1 MADAQTFT
9 KPAEIAGIQEAN
21 TAVLPSGM
29 PLNELLLRSSQIKWA
44 HDEAAKQ
51 REEKQMADN
60 MAMFDFN
67 TVGVWDK
74 DLAAINKLKD
84 DGIKKFGDVNF
95 LKRYNAG
102 DLNALSEYQQWK
114 TGLQS
119 SIDLSKRRM
128 VYDGANRELMNK
140 DKKYQNETNIQN
152 AKKFGDTPL
161 SGDFYSMGV
170 TPSANPY
177 DVVAYST
184 KLAPDITE
192 TKEVKNGDGTTTKQT
207 VSSVP
212 LTGNK
217 SLESAAQDILKDT
230 EQIQNI
236 NQLLID
242 AKTTHDPNDDYIT
255 YDFTQVDKNGNPI
268 PIHKKVADL
277 TQQDIV
283 NGLLVEERYR
293 PQTDQTLE
301 GSVYHPPQGDGA
313 TKTKYPYYSSG
324 AVTTKIPSK
333 DGQVEMV
340 DSKTEYEKYT
350 KDQKGLDGKD
360 YKAGDIVRDKNGVSV
375 HKKVEKEVPSKV
387 GMYNGNLYSSPNEQ
401 PKNVPID
408 PPSQVYDI
416 ASEKWLDKNTI
427 GTGVWTVSLV
437 KDGTIYRKQNSTGG
451 YNWLGYDPNNPN
463 PDTKGYTP
471 MDMVQVTKEDGK
483 TYLIPKNGDIAE
495 YISKLKREEGGGS
508 TTTTAP
514 TNTETKGGGTPQQ
527 NQTGG
532 TDLTKSYINVL
543 DSQYKSMGQSKP
555 DAYKNSWQYRPQEID
570 KNYDEFAKSDSK
582 REKGNLL
589 TNAGYKAIEKFE
601 FTKGTPEGKS
611 MEGLT
616 DQKGKVITNGYSK
629 TQEAEIKKYVEE
641 NIGMDVWNKLPPKL
655 QTQVYSLAFNSV
667 KDDRIIK
674 GLAQALA
681 PDKIKT
687 DADRQKLTGDEAKTI
702 IKDYF
707 SGTSQQT
714 NTGTKPKEDLRKKY
728 NY

>member
-21 TAVLPSGM
+21 TAILPSAL

-51 REEKQMADN
+51 REEKKLADN
-60 MAMFDFN
+60 LAMFDFN

-192 TKEVKNGDGTTTKQT
+192 TKEVPNGDGTFTKKT

-514 TNTETKGGGTPQQ
+514 TNTGTKGGV
-527 NQTGG
+527 
-532 TDLTKSYINVL
+532 KK
-543 DSQYKSMGQSKP
+543 YKGL
-555 DAYKNSWQYRPQEID
+555 D
-570 KNYDEFAKSDSK
+570 KNGKP
-582 REKGNLL
+582 
-589 TNAGYKAIEKFE
+589 IFE
-601 FTKGTPEGKS
+601 
-611 MEGLT
+611 
-616 DQKGKVITNGYSK
+616 
-629 TQEAEIKKYVEE
+629 
-641 NIGMDVWNKLPPKL
+641 
-655 QTQVYSLAFNSV
+655 
-667 KDDRIIK
+667 
-674 GLAQALA
+674 
-681 PDKIKT
+681 
-687 DADRQKLTGDEAKTI
+687 
-702 IKDYF
+702 
-707 SGTSQQT
+707 
-714 NTGTKPKEDLRKKY
+714 
-728 NY
+728 